1 MQRES
6 RKQGATDVSLFQLYV
21 STFHRNHCSFGI
33 FELQFFLPMG
43 DSNMTLLRITSI
55 VIGCIIK
62 PLGGQGRKEKLRKKT
77 NLNEA

>member
-6 RKQGATDVSLFQLYV
+6 RIQGATDVSLFQLYV
-21 STFHRNHCSFGI
+21 STLHCNHCSFGI
-33 FELQFFLPMG
+33 FELRLFLPTG

-55 VIGCIIK
+55 VIGCVIK
-62 PLGGQGRKEKLRKKT
+62 PQGGQGRKEKLRKET